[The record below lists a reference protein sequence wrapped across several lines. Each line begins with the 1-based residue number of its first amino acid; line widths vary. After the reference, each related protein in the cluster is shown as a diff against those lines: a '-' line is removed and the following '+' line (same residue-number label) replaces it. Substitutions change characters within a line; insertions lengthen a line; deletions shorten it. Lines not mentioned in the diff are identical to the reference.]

1 MKRLIYRA
9 AATADLR
16 GIARSTRA
24 RWGDEQA
31 SSYVSAIRSS
41 IKSLDEFDR
50 RFPEA
55 DVGHRGLRKMRS
67 GHHMVFYRVNGD
79 SIEIVRVL
87 HERMDAG
94 SALDFE

>member
-16 GIARSTRA
+16 GISRSTKA
-24 RWGDEQA
+24 RWGDGQA
-31 SSYVSAIRSS
+31 SSYVSAIRNS
-41 IKSLDEFDR
+41 IKSLAQFER
-50 RFPEA
+50 RFAEA
-55 DVGHRGLRKMRS
+55 DMGHRGLSKMRS
-67 GHHMVFYRVNGD
+67 GHHIVFYRVNGD

-94 SALDFE
+94 SALDLE